1 LKFKDACEAPMDPIT
16 AVVIICLW
24 VVVVYAIS
32 GRYWR

>member
-1 LKFKDACEAPMDPIT
+1 MRGNMDPII
-16 AVVIICLW
+16 ALVIICLW

>member
-1 LKFKDACEAPMDPIT
+1 MDPIT